1 MVSNAVTITRLL
13 GWGGLIAIVGAAAMG
28 PYWLAHDPATQDLFA
43 ILLPPGSSGHWLG
56 TDHYGRD
63 VLSRLV
69 HGSRLS
75 ISLALLTVACA
86 AVPGVVLGI
95 TAAWRGGWL
104 DRVLGYLTD
113 TVMALPGLL
122 LVLLVMAFAPGQA
135 LTLFLGLSLTLS
147 VEFFRVSRSLTR
159 TRLATSQVE
168 AVRRLGFGPVYLLHR
183 IVLPHLLPQIAMLAG
198 FAITTAIVT
207 IATLSA
213 ISVGLQPPTAE
224 LGTLIAEAM
233 PYYADAPWLV
243 LAPSVVILLFVLSIQ
258 LLSGE
263 RRHE

>member
-1 MVSNAVTITRLL
+1 MANNSITVARLL
-13 GWGGLIAIVGAAAMG
+13 GWGLLLLTLCITCFG
-28 PYWLAHDPATQDLFA
+28 PLWLTHDPISQDLLA
-43 ILLPPGSSGHWLG
+43 ILLPPGSGGHWLG

-75 ISLALLTVACA
+75 IGLSLLTVACA
-86 AVPGVVLGI
+86 AVPGMLLGI
-95 TAAWRGGWL
+95 VAAWRGGWL
-104 DRVLGYLTD
+104 DRSLGYLTD
-113 TVMALPGLL
+113 TMMALPGLL

-135 LTLFLGLSLTLS
+135 LTLFLGLSLTLW
-147 VEFFRVSRSLTR
+147 VEFFRVSRSMTR
-159 TRLATSQVE
+159 TSLATSQVE
-168 AVRRLGFGPVYLLHR
+168 AVRRLGFRPLYVLRR
-183 IVLPHLLPQIAMLAG
+183 IVLPHLLPQMALLAG
-198 FAITTAIVT
+198 FAITTAIVA

-243 LAPSVVILLFVLSIQ
+243 LAPSLVILMFVLSIQ

-263 RRHE
+263 RPHE